1 MQKACPLITFLKG
14 NKGQTS
20 LNGASL
26 AKNLVKLKFSIG
38 FAPIIEVMELF
49 RGFNLAYYPF
59 QLIH

>member
-1 MQKACPLITFLKG
+1 MQKACPLITFPKG

-26 AKNLVKLKFSIG
+26 AKFSIG
-38 FAPIIEVMELF
+38 FAPIIDVMELF